1 MTQVPGPLG
10 PQPSRLHIA
19 RTMHVVSL
27 HVTCA
32 TIYDA
37 MQMEDQLLA
46 AAESG
51 GVQLSLTLPDPERS
65 GR

>member
-1 MTQVPGPLG
+1 
-10 PQPSRLHIA
+10 
-19 RTMHVVSL
+19 MHVVSL

-46 AAESG
+46 AAKSG
-51 GVQLSLTLPDPERS
+51 GVQLSLTLADPERS